1 MATSGLTCAMPRRFW
16 LFLRLAL
23 TAGALVIGGDVVFAQ
38 TSYTSTS
45 VTGAWNTSRWN
56 NSADGPTYTS
66 AYTANNPVSFTSGN
80 YSFAGMGAALN
91 VGNVTVANNVTVT
104 FASVGSTFATSGSVR
119 TIDVGSGATLD
130 FSSQA
135 ISTAAGTGFI
145 KTGPGVLALAGGTY
159 PGGFTLNDGAVVA
172 RGTTALGSGTGN
184 SLALNGGTLTAN
196 ASRSFDNTR
205 FPAGITVGGNVQLG
219 AFPAAV
225 TLSLGTAGISLA
237 NNVSLGGGRRTLTI
251 GNTGT
256 HVMSGVMSNGS
267 LTFASV
273 PGAEATASGAGRFD
287 VTNTANTFTGDI
299 EINGPEVRFT
309 ADGSLGNAANS
320 VLVDGGRFSKA
331 SDTTTVTLASGRGVF
346 VGDAVGTSISSPG
359 AGTLVINVGIQDKPG
374 ETGSWLKQG
383 GGTLELGGASSY
395 TGGTGI
401 NNGIV
406 RLTTGANRLPVT
418 TVLSL
423 GQSLSTN
430 LGTLDLNGFNQ
441 VVAGLNSVSGI
452 NAAATKN
459 TISST
464 LAATLTVN
472 GPGTYGDG
480 TAGNSGVLAGAI
492 SLVKSGVGTLTLG
505 DTNTYTGTTVVS
517 GGTLALGTLG
527 SIASSSVVSVNAGA
541 FFDVSAKSGFA
552 LGTGQRLGG
561 KGTVLGSLEFGS
573 DSQFAFDPTGPLL
586 VGAGTVSFAAGFGI
600 GSIFGLDATV
610 AEGTYT
616 LLNETTGGSISFA
629 NLANVGP
636 GSPFDLGGGKAA
648 YFQQGS
654 LQVVVVPEPET
665 CFIGGLGLAL
675 AGLATCRHRGRRSCP
690 AACVGYLAPAASR
703 PLKTRPTAG
712 KKARQ

>member
-1 MATSGLTCAMPRRFW
+1 
-16 LFLRLAL
+16 
-23 TAGALVIGGDVVFAQ
+23 
-38 TSYTSTS
+38 
-45 VTGAWNTSRWN
+45 
-56 NSADGPTYTS
+56 
-66 AYTANNPVSFTSGN
+66 
-80 YSFAGMGAALN
+80 MGAALN

-256 HVMSGVMSNGS
+256 HVMSGVISNGS

-309 ADGSLGNAANS
+309 ADGSLGNAANN
-320 VLVDGGRFSKA
+320 VLIDGGRFGKA
-331 SDTTTVTLASGRGVF
+331 SDATTVTLASGRRVF
-346 VGDAVGTSISSPG
+346 VGDAVGTAVSSPG

-406 RLTTGANRLPVT
+406 RLTTGTNRLPVT

-423 GQSLSTN
+423 GQSLSAN

-441 VVAGLNSVSGI
+441 VIAGLNSVSGT

-472 GPGTYGDG
+472 GAGTYGDG
-480 TAGNSGVLAGAI
+480 TAGNSGVLTGAI
-492 SLVKSGVGTLTLG
+492 SLVKSGIGTLTLG

-517 GGTLALGTLG
+517 GGTLALGMLG
-527 SIASSSVVSVNAGA
+527 SIASSSAVSVNAGA

-573 DSQFAFDPTGPLL
+573 GSQFAFDPTGPLL
-586 VGAGTVSFAAGFGI
+586 VGSGTVSFAAGFGI

-654 LQVVVVPEPET
+654 LQVVVVPEPDT
-665 CFIGGLGLAL
+665 FFIGGLGLAL
-675 AGLATCRHRGRRSCP
+675 AGLATCRHRRRRSCP
-690 AACVGYLAPAASR
+690 AA
-703 PLKTRPTAG
+703 
-712 KKARQ
+712 

>member
-1 MATSGLTCAMPRRFW
+1 MAASGLTRAMPRRSW
-16 LFLRLAL
+16 WFLRGAL
-23 TAGALVIGGDVVFAQ
+23 TAGALVIGADIAFSQ

-45 VTGAWNTSRWN
+45 ATGAWNTSRWN
-56 NSADGPTYTS
+56 NSSDGPAFTS

-256 HVMSGVMSNGS
+256 HVMSGVISNGS

-309 ADGSLGNAANS
+309 ADGSLGNAANN
-320 VLVDGGRFSKA
+320 VLIDGGRFGKA
-331 SDTTTVTLASGRGVF
+331 SDATTVTLASGRRVF
-346 VGDAVGTSISSPG
+346 VGDAVGTAVSSPG

-406 RLTTGANRLPVT
+406 RLTTGTNRLPVT

-423 GQSLSTN
+423 GQSLSAN

-441 VVAGLNSVSGI
+441 VIAGLNSVSGT

-472 GPGTYGDG
+472 GAGTYGDG
-480 TAGNSGVLAGAI
+480 TAGNSGVLTGAI
-492 SLVKSGVGTLTLG
+492 SLVKSGIGTLTLG

-517 GGTLALGTLG
+517 GGTLALGMLG
-527 SIASSSVVSVNAGA
+527 SIASSSAVSVNAGA

-573 DSQFAFDPTGPLL
+573 GSQFAFDPTGPLL
-586 VGAGTVSFAAGFGI
+586 VGSGTVSFAAGFGI

-654 LQVVVVPEPET
+654 LQVVVVPEPDT
-665 CFIGGLGLAL
+665 FFIGGLGLAL
-675 AGLATCRHRGRRSCP
+675 AGLATCRHRRRRSCP
-690 AACVGYLAPAASR
+690 AA
-703 PLKTRPTAG
+703 
-712 KKARQ
+712 

>member
-1 MATSGLTCAMPRRFW
+1 MAASGFTQAMPRRFW
-16 LFLRLAL
+16 WFLRGAL
-23 TAGALVIGGDVVFAQ
+23 TAVPLVIGAEMAFAQ

-45 VTGAWNTSRWN
+45 ATGAWNTSRWN
-56 NSADGPTYTS
+56 NSSDGPTYTS

-80 YSFAGMGAALN
+80 YSFAGMGAAVN
-91 VGNVTVANNVTVT
+91 VGNVSVANNVTVT

-145 KTGPGVLALAGGTY
+145 KTGAGVLALAGGTY

-184 SLALNGGTLTAN
+184 FLALNGGTVTAN
-196 ASRSFDNTR
+196 ASRTFDNTR
-205 FPAGITVGGNVQLG
+205 FPAGITVGGNVQFG
-219 AFPAAV
+219 AFPAVV

-256 HVMSGVMSNGS
+256 HVMSGVISNGS

-287 VTNTANTFTGDI
+287 ITNAANTFTGDI
-299 EINGPEVRFT
+299 EIGGPEVRFT
-309 ADGSLGNAANS
+309 ADGSLGNAANN
-320 VLVDGGRFSKA
+320 VFIDGGRFGKA
-331 SDTTTVTLASGRGVF
+331 SDATTVTLASGRGVF
-346 VGDAVGTSISSPG
+346 VGDAVGTAVSSPG
-359 AGTLVINVGIQDKPG
+359 AGTLVINAGIQDKPG

-383 GGTLELGGASSY
+383 GGTLELGGTSSY

-406 RLTTGANRLPVT
+406 RLTTGTNRLPTT

-441 VVAGLNSVSGI
+441 VIAGLNSVSGT
-452 NAAATKN
+452 NATATKN
-459 TISST
+459 TVTST

-472 GPGTYGDG
+472 GAGTYGDG

-492 SLVKSGVGTLTLG
+492 SLVKSGIGTLTLG

-527 SIASSSVVSVNAGA
+527 SIAGSSALSVNAGA

-573 DSQFAFDPTGPLL
+573 GSQFAFDPTGPLL
-586 VGAGTVSFAAGFGI
+586 VGSGTVSFAAGFGI

-665 CFIGGLGLAL
+665 FFIGGLGLAL
-675 AGLATCRHRGRRSCP
+675 AGLATCRHRRRRRSCP
-690 AACVGYLAPAASR
+690 AA
-703 PLKTRPTAG
+703 
-712 KKARQ
+712 